1 MGVVFVAICIVDS
14 CCHDQVQQHHW
25 FPISHTMVAQV
36 DIDRARAIVA
46 KCIRAISDAEVVLCE
61 CKADKARA
69 EAVLGELVAVQ
80 AQERVRVRLGLNQV
94 VPAPRMASGGD
105 VVVVTPEAKPT
116 PKRSR
121 RADVGAPAKRLRK
134 LESAVDEVRPK
145 YSRIPVGQSCTLC
158 DSKHHGKGQP
168 SLHWFNHEEIRVEIG
183 TNTQARQPLKYQGL
197 KGGFPWWMNLHGWTV
212 QREGDIW
219 SMRAPKRMGGWRV
232 LEHEAVRPTPPLNV
246 KWDETSHTQ
255 QCCGPFEHP
264 APHIFYEHEISQWQ
278 WVCLRPGRFNQ
289 HRCPAC
295 VWKKQYG
302 RSE

>member
-46 KCIRAISDAEVVLCE
+46 KCIRAVSDAEVVLCE

-69 EAVLGELVAVQ
+69 EAVLGELIAVQ
-80 AQERVRVRLGLNQV
+80 AQERVRERFLTNPGTP
-94 VPAPRMASGGD
+94 PAVSSDNVAVAAPKSVKRRVGVDASVKRRRRVQSADD
-105 VVVVTPEAKPT
+105 V
-116 PKRSR
+116 
-121 RADVGAPAKRLRK
+121 
-134 LESAVDEVRPK
+134 VRPK

-295 VWKKQYG
+295 VWKKQHG